1 MTSSIALEFLVFLAM
16 DLVAPAGDDDGL
28 GHTPVRRGA
37 VAAAA
42 RGDSGACV
50 VEVAF
55 VSNRAHSRTVA
66 SY

>member
-16 DLVAPAGDDDGL
+16 DLVAPAGDDDG
-28 GHTPVRRGA
+28 PVRRGS